1 MINQKSFRIIMNY
14 HQNITFREIF
24 LIYILM
30 DQFFNILI
38 IFIFQL
44 TIFNKFFFKKNSF
57 IEIIKY
63 QFNFIIQQQIIIFHH
78 HR

>member
-1 MINQKSFRIIMNY
+1 MINQKSLRIIKNY
-14 HQNITFREIF
+14 HQNITFRKIF

-44 TIFNKFFFKKNSF
+44 TIFNKFFFKKNSLT
-57 IEIIKY
+57 EIIKY
-63 QFNFIIQQQIIIFHH
+63 QFNLIIQQQIIIFHH

>member
-1 MINQKSFRIIMNY
+1 MINQKSLRIIKNY
-14 HQNITFREIF
+14 HQNIAFREIF
-24 LIYILM
+24 LNYILM

-44 TIFNKFFFKKNSF
+44 TIFNKFFFKKNSLT
-57 IEIIKY
+57 EILKY
-63 QFNFIIQQQIIIFHH
+63 QSNLIKQQQIIISHH

>member
-1 MINQKSFRIIMNY
+1 MINQKSLRIIKNY

-24 LIYILM
+24 LNYILM

-44 TIFNKFFFKKNSF
+44 TIFNKFFFKKNSLT
-57 IEIIKY
+57 EILKY
-63 QFNFIIQQQIIIFHH
+63 QFNLIKQQQIIISHH